1 MEMPKFILMLLSEIV
16 GKRSRSLN
24 FPTFRDNF
32 NLCIYLKFSLLHAQ
46 KNYLNGS
53 PPLSKSTIPSP
64 PPVFGEVAFT
74 GFLILTCPDAWAIT
88 AVCPLKALF
97 DFASNNL
104 TVSLTLD
111 LGRGGIT
118 GFTGDLTDFNGGLTL
133 LFALKF
139 PPAEEALWG
148 DLDAL
153 MDNLSSSRFGKEI
166 GLGIL
171 DLLDLLVLEESA
183 ESGLLPPDPIVLVPV
198 LLVKHE
204 DP

>member
-1 MEMPKFILMLLSEIV
+1 MVKELKFFHCRRYSQLLSAHW
-16 GKRSRSLN
+16 N
-24 FPTFRDNF
+24 
-32 NLCIYLKFSLLHAQ
+32 YLK
-46 KNYLNGS
+46 GS

-74 GFLILTCPDAWAIT
+74 GFLILTGPAAGAIT

-104 TVSLTLD
+104 TVSRTRD
-111 LGRGGIT
+111 FGRGGIT
-118 GFTGDLTDFNGGLTL
+118 GLTGDLTGFNGGLTL

-153 MDNLSSSRFGKEI
+153 TESLSSSLFGKEI

-171 DLLDLLVLEESA
+171 DLLDLLVLDESA
-183 ESGLLPPDPIVLVPV
+183 ESGRLPDDPIVLVPV
-198 LLVKHE
+198 PALLVQQE